1 MANLVYF
8 QTQNLLTLP
17 VLFENLLLIVRIPGA
32 FDPVTVAPKS
42 KYLSI
47 CVCFAQANRDHQQR
61 WRGYMNSYLQ
71 EFAKF
76 AERIDSLVIAIGSF
90 PGNFN
95 LHPRRVL
102 QLVSGKR
109 LKFRELLSA
118 AAAAAPPLSGSVGG
132 GSSSRTDVCERS
144 VRSQPMEVRRRVG

>member
-1 MANLVYF
+1 MCCF
-8 QTQNLLTLP
+8 SMQTFT
-17 VLFENLLLIVRIPGA
+17 
-32 FDPVTVAPKS
+32 TKS

-47 CVCFAQANRDHQQR
+47 CVCFAQAQANRDHQQR

-144 VRSQPMEVRRRVG
+144 VRSQPMEARRRVG